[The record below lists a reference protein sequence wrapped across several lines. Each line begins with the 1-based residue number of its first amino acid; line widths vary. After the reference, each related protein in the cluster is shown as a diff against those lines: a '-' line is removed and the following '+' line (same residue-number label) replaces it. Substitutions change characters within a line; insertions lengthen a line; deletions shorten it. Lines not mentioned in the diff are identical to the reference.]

1 MCVCVGGGVCVCVG
15 VCGIISNQLVL
26 KIESLSLFLACIIL
40 HMASSN

>member
-1 MCVCVGGGVCVCVG
+1 MCVCGCVCVG

-40 HMASSN
+40 HMASSKFEN